1 MQSKRF
7 LGIFFLAFAIVSLS
21 LPELIYGKE
30 PQHELMKTAKEY
42 YLVVAGISGL
52 VGFYILSDSQKPSEA
67 GESVLAKEVSSDT
80 VSSGLLD
87 IPNMEQVPSY
97 EYATTST

>member
-1 MQSKRF
+1 MEVKRF
-7 LGIFFLAFAIVSLS
+7 LGIFFLAFAIVSLF

-30 PQHELMKTAKEY
+30 PHHELMKTAKEY

-52 VGFYILSDSQKPSEA
+52 VGFYMLPDSQKSTEG
-67 GESVLAKEVSSDT
+67 GESVVGNEVSSDT

-87 IPNMEQVPSY
+87 LPNMEQLPSY